1 MDNQYS
7 YYNPNETEGNT
18 SNGTT
23 FYNNGQGDDGKTPK
37 KKKEHKKMPKAVAVT
52 GLALMFGVVSSAT
65 FLTTNYVGTKVLKLG
80 TTQKSTSTTSTSAVT
95 SNASLTKT
103 SSVVTSDVS
112 SVVENVMPSIVS
124 ITNMSVQEVQNY
136 FGGTSKQESESAGTG
151 IIISQNDSE
160 LLVVTNNHVVAGSDT
175 LTVTFADGNSVEA
188 NIKGTDSE
196 YDVAVVAVPLDS
208 ISEDTKKAISV
219 ATLGDST
226 ELKVGEPAIAI
237 GNALGYGQ
245 SVTTGVISA
254 LSRSVSETD
263 QTTGETTESS
273 VKLIQTDAA
282 INPGNSGGALV
293 NASGEVI
300 GINSSKLVG
309 DSVEGVGYA
318 IPISDVSDL
327 IENLMNQE
335 TKTKVAEADQ
345 GAIGIKG
352 MSVSTE
358 YSQQLNMPEGVY
370 VSEVTKGGG
379 AEKAGMTRGCIITG
393 INGTTV
399 SSMDDLQEQLQYYAK
414 GDEVE
419 LTIQVPQSNGEYQ
432 EQSVTVILGAK
443 QTSAS
448 VKFFSDNGK

>member
-254 LSRSVSETD
+254 LNRSVSETD

-358 YSQQLNMPEGVY
+358 YSQQLNMPEGGY

-443 QTSAS
+443 QTS
-448 VKFFSDNGK
+448 K

>member
-254 LSRSVSETD
+254 LNRTVSETD

-370 VSEVTKGGG
+370 VSKVTKGGG

-432 EQSVTVILGAK
+432 EQSVNVTLGAK
-443 QTSAS
+443 QTS
-448 VKFFSDNGK
+448 K

>member
-254 LSRSVSETD
+254 LNRSVSETD

-335 TKTKVAEADQ
+335 TKTKVAEAGQ

-393 INGTTV
+393 INGTKV

-443 QTSAS
+443 QTS
-448 VKFFSDNGK
+448 K

>member
-1 MDNQYS
+1 
-7 YYNPNETEGNT
+7 
-18 SNGTT
+18 
-23 FYNNGQGDDGKTPK
+23 
-37 KKKEHKKMPKAVAVT
+37 MPKAVAVT

-254 LSRSVSETD
+254 LNRSVSETD

-399 SSMDDLQEQLQYYAK
+399 SSKDDLQEQLQYYAK

-432 EQSVTVILGAK
+432 EQSVNVTLGAK
-443 QTSAS
+443 QTS
-448 VKFFSDNGK
+448 K